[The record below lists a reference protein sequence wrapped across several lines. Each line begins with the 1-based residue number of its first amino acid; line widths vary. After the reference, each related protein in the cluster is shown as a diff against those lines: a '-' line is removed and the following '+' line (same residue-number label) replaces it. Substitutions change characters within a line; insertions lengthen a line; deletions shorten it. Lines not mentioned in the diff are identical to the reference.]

1 MGMDWGFYNS
11 NFMEHRDSNTA
22 SVLEK
27 LAGTE
32 SSCHFLKAAAHFIT
46 ISRVSGSKAGIFLLF
61 IRSIR
66 SIVAQQHVNQDMR
79 ILRN

>member
-46 ISRVSGSKAGIFLLF
+46 ISRVSGSKAGIFAGIILIAIGIKILLEHLVF
-61 IRSIR
+61 
-66 SIVAQQHVNQDMR
+66 
-79 ILRN
+79 